1 MCIKMHNW
9 YDDNILLILIRPVVF
24 HVINVISVFCFLI
37 IYHLWQKEKAQMF
50 ALKYFTAAKV
60 LLITENDVP
69 FFIIDVF
76 SLQ

>member
-1 MCIKMHNW
+1 
-9 YDDNILLILIRPVVF
+9 
-24 HVINVISVFCFLI
+24 
-37 IYHLWQKEKAQMF
+37 MF

-60 LLITENDVP
+60 LLIMENDVP